1 MDISKKDWK
10 LFREKLAGWQETY
23 MEGLLKEYVKLLNDD
38 TKQASEKFW
47 KLEKRVK
54 EDRRHPGVIMQMSK
68 SDMLWD
74 IVRLIRL
81 DVITID
87 DLTDFSDEL
96 QADVKRI
103 LGR

>member
-1 MDISKKDWK
+1 MDVSKKDWK

-68 SDMLWD
+68 SDMLWN

>member
-1 MDISKKDWK
+1 MDVSKKDWK
-10 LFREKLAGWQETY
+10 LFREKLASWQETY

-68 SDMLWD
+68 SDMLWN